1 MGYKLN
7 YEIFGGV
14 EKGNNIYACPAFPVF
29 RPGFTSKRAVVGLN
43 IVVRAEVAS

>member
-29 RPGFTSKRAVVGLN
+29 RPGFTSRRAVVGLN